1 MNDNRNIKEME
12 EFEIKNIKKE
22 LTNNGICP
30 LIQKKY
36 DLDEILLKGS
46 GVNFI
51 NCPLQKQ
58 SCPHSVFYGTEYI
71 CKIKL
76 EEMEKRNKKYK

>member
-1 MNDNRNIKEME
+1 MNDNKNIKEMK

-22 LTNNGICP
+22 LTNKGICP

-36 DLDEILLKGS
+36 DLDEILLKES
-46 GVNFI
+46 SVNFI

-58 SCPHSVFYGTEYI
+58 SCSHSVFYGTEYI

-76 EEMEKRNKKYK
+76 EVIDKINKKH